1 MIPNSLTMG
10 ILSFGACVTVFSV
23 MSWLLCWYSETNIG
37 EQENDQLNEF
47 LFRYRNLNLVE
58 PMSTICKSKREIFS
72 WIKRIKQW
80 IQKQSQIVHILLQI
94 INGYVLHNHWCES

>member
-1 MIPNSLTMG
+1 MG

-23 MSWLLCWYSETNIG
+23 MFWLLCWYSETNIG

-58 PMSTICKSKREIFS
+58 PMSNVLSSEYKS
-72 WIKRIKQW
+72 
-80 IQKQSQIVHILLQI
+80 
-94 INGYVLHNHWCES
+94 NHK